1 MRSSAAT
8 LRILLSKLIRFEGGP
23 RVKAWHFSTQSLP
36 QNRQLRGW
44 CDVMRRLH
52 IPIGLTPAAGAF
64 RGAVWCVDSPLGMQ
78 FALVD
83 AQPQQ
88 IGGRYLDQPAAI
100 WLTLLLEGEARLSYE
115 GHTIDLQPG
124 DIAYGPTFAD
134 ATLSFTSN
142 FRQLFVNVQRLM
154 LDPRVFAPLAL
165 KLGYLSGRTGIN
177 QVLSGMLRALADVIG
192 EISSEDLRPVE
203 LSLTE
208 FLITALGD
216 EKRVFGLGGVTG
228 ARASRLHRIC
238 QGIEAVLGNP
248 ALTLGMVA
256 ERERVSSRYLQKLFT
271 EAGNSFSH
279 YLRTRRLDRCRV
291 DLISPLHAEL
301 SISEICFRWGFN
313 SSAHFSRVFHQ
324 EFGVSPRD
332 YRRLR
337 GVAVVHPAARA
348 VAANDGQPAAEAS

>member
-1 MRSSAAT
+1 
-8 LRILLSKLIRFEGGP
+8 L
-23 RVKAWHFSTQSLP
+23 KAWHFSTRSSPP
-36 QNRQLRGW
+36 QRQYRDW
-44 CDVMRRLH
+44 CDVMRRLC
-52 IPIGLTPAAGAF
+52 IPIEAGSRTGSF
-64 RGAVWCVDSPLGMQ
+64 RAEIWCVDSPLGMQ
-78 FALVD
+78 FAVMD
-83 AQPQQ
+83 AEPHD

-100 WLTLLLEGEARLSYE
+100 WLTLLIEGRARLSYE
-115 GHTIDLQPG
+115 DQAIDLQPG
-124 DIAYGPTFAD
+124 DIAYGPTFAQ
-134 ATLSFTSN
+134 ATLHFDGD
-142 FRQLFVNVQRLM
+142 FRQLFVNVQHLM
-154 LDPRVFAPLAL
+154 LNPRVFAPLSL
-165 KLGYLSGRTGIN
+165 KLGYLSGQSGIN
-177 QVLSGMLRALADVIG
+177 QVLSGMLRSLAGVIDQ
-192 EISSEDLRPVE
+192 ISSEDLRPVE

-216 EKRVFGLGGVTG
+216 EKSVFGLGGVTG

-279 YLRTRRLDRCRV
+279 YLRTRRLDRCRA

-332 YRRLR
+332 YRRLGGG
-337 GVAVVHPAARA
+337 GVEPSLQRQATPVGGP
-348 VAANDGQPAAEAS
+348 P

>member
-1 MRSSAAT
+1 
-8 LRILLSKLIRFEGGP
+8 
-23 RVKAWHFSTQSLP
+23 VKAWHFTTQSVP
-36 QNRQLRGW
+36 QPRQHQAW
-44 CDVMRRLH
+44 CDVMRRMFL
-52 IPIGLTPAAGAF
+52 PIEMPHGAGAF
-64 RGAVWCVDSPLGMQ
+64 RGAVWRVDSPLGMQ

-83 AQPQQ
+83 AEPQV
-88 IGGRYLDQPAAI
+88 IGGRYLEQPAAI
-100 WLTLLLEGEARLSYE
+100 WLTLLVRGEATLIYE
-115 GHTIDLQPG
+115 GHSIELRPG

-134 ATLSFTSN
+134 ATLRFTSD
-142 FRQLFVNVQRLM
+142 FRQLFVNIQRLI

-165 KLGYLSGRTGIN
+165 KLGYLSGRSGIN
-177 QVLSGMLRALADVIG
+177 QVLSGMLCSLADVIDQVSP
-192 EISSEDLRPVE
+192 EELRPVE

-208 FLITALGD
+208 FLITALGE

-248 ALTLGMVA
+248 SLTLGMVA

-279 YLRTRRLDRCRV
+279 YLRTRRLDRCRA

-332 YRRLR
+332 YRRLGAGR
-337 GVAVVHPAARA
+337 DARSALPPRQHREIGHP
-348 VAANDGQPAAEAS
+348 Q

>member
-1 MRSSAAT
+1 M
-8 LRILLSKLIRFEGGP
+8 
-23 RVKAWHFSTQSLP
+23 KAWHFSTTSGP
-36 QNRQLRGW
+36 SERQRQAW
-44 CDVMRRLH
+44 CEVMHRLH
-52 IPIGLTPAAGAF
+52 VPIGMPAGNGEF
-64 RGAVWCVDSPLGMQ
+64 RGSVWCVDSPLGMQ

-83 AQPQQ
+83 AQPHE

-100 WLTLLLEGEARLSYE
+100 WLTLLLEGQATLSYE
-115 GHTIDLQPG
+115 DHVIALSPG
-124 DIAYGPTFAD
+124 DIAYGPTFA
-134 ATLSFTSN
+134 AANLRFTTP
-142 FRQLFVNVQRLM
+142 FRQLFINAQRLI
-154 LDPRVFAPLAL
+154 LNPRVFAPLSL
-165 KLGYLSGRTGIN
+165 RLGHLPGHVGIN
-177 QVLSGMLRALADVIG
+177 QVLSGMLRSLAQVIDQ
-192 EISSEDLRPVE
+192 ISSEDLRPVE

-248 ALTLGMVA
+248 GLTLGMVA

-279 YLRTRRLDRCRV
+279 YLRTRRLDRCRA

-332 YRRLR
+332 YRRR
-337 GVAVVHPAARA
+337 QSADRP
-348 VAANDGQPAAEAS
+348 Q

>member
-1 MRSSAAT
+1 MRSLAAT
-8 LRILLSKLIRFEGGP
+8 ALILLSKRFGFEGGA
-23 RVKAWHFSTQSLP
+23 RLKAWHFTTQSCP
-36 QNRQLRGW
+36 QNRQLRAW
-44 CDVMRRLH
+44 CDVMRRLC
-52 IPIGLTPAAGAF
+52 IPIGLTPGVGSF

-78 FALVD
+78 FARVD
-83 AQPQQ
+83 AQPQE

-134 ATLSFTSN
+134 ATLRFTSD
-142 FRQLFVNVQRLM
+142 FRQLFVNVKQLM

-177 QVLSGMLRALADVIG
+177 QVLSGMLRSLADVIAD
-192 EISSEDLRPVE
+192 ISSEDLRPVE

-216 EKRVFGLGGVTG
+216 EKHVFGLGGVTG

-337 GVAVVHPAARA
+337 GVPGTHPELPAAK
-348 VAANDGQPAAEAS
+348 AS

>member
-1 MRSSAAT
+1 V
-8 LRILLSKLIRFEGGP
+8 LIEGRP
-23 RVKAWHFSTQSLP
+23 ALKAWHFSTQSCPP
-36 QNRQLRGW
+36 QRQYRAW
-44 CDVMRRLH
+44 CDVMRKLCL
-52 IPIGLTPAAGAF
+52 PIARSAGTGSF
-64 RGAVWCVDSPLGMQ
+64 RGAVWCLDSPLGMQ

-83 AQPQQ
+83 AEPHE

-100 WLTLLLEGEARLSYE
+100 WLTLLIEGEARLSYD
-115 GHTIDLQPG
+115 GQAIDLTPG

-134 ATLSFTSN
+134 ASLSFSSN

-154 LDPRVFAPLAL
+154 LNPRVFAPLSL
-165 KLGYLSGRTGIN
+165 KLGCLSGRSGIN
-177 QVLSGMLRALADVIG
+177 QVLSGMLLSLADVIA

-208 FLITALGD
+208 FLITALGG
-216 EKRVFGLGGVTG
+216 EKSVFGLGGVAG

-279 YLRTRRLDRCRV
+279 YLRTRRLDRCRA

-332 YRRLR
+332 YRRL
-337 GVAVVHPAARA
+337 GVVPSARSMHHPAAET
-348 VAANDGQPAAEAS
+348 GTPQ

>member
-1 MRSSAAT
+1 MA
-8 LRILLSKLIRFEGGP
+8 
-23 RVKAWHFSTQSLP
+23 VKAWHFSTDACP
-36 QNRQLRGW
+36 EERQLQSW
-44 CDVMRRLH
+44 CDIMRRLYV
-52 IPIGLTPAAGAF
+52 PVGMAAGSGSF
-64 RGAVWCVDSPLGMQ
+64 RGEVWSVDSPLGMQ

-83 AQPQQ
+83 AQAHE

-100 WLTLLLEGEARLSYE
+100 WLTLLLEGQATLSYDDQVI
-115 GHTIDLQPG
+115 HLQPG
-124 DIAYGPTFAD
+124 DIAYGPTFAE
-134 ATLSFTSN
+134 ANLRFTTD
-142 FRQLFVNVQRLM
+142 FRQLFVNAQRLI
-154 LDPRVFAPLAL
+154 LNPRVFAPLSL
-165 KLGYLSGRTGIN
+165 SLGHLPGRSGIN
-177 QVLSGMLRALADVIG
+177 QVLSGMLRSLADVIDQ
-192 EISSEDLRPVE
+192 ISCEDLRPVE

-248 ALTLGMVA
+248 GLTLGLVA
-256 ERERVSSRYLQKLFT
+256 QRERVSSRYLQKLFT

-279 YLRTRRLDRCRV
+279 YLRTRRLDRCRA

-332 YRRLR
+332 YRRLGGNSASTGTR
-337 GVAVVHPAARA
+337 ERAGAGTAA
-348 VAANDGQPAAEAS
+348 

>member
-1 MRSSAAT
+1 
-8 LRILLSKLIRFEGGP
+8 
-23 RVKAWHFSTQSLP
+23 
-36 QNRQLRGW
+36 
-44 CDVMRRLH
+44 MRRLYV
-52 IPIGLTPAAGAF
+52 PIGVPSGSGGF

-83 AQPQQ
+83 AQAHE
-88 IGGRYLDQPAAI
+88 IGGRYLEQPAAI
-100 WLTLLLEGEARLSYE
+100 WLTLLIEGEATLSYE
-115 GHTIDLQPG
+115 DRVIHLQPG
-124 DIAYGPTFAD
+124 DIAYGPTFAE
-134 ATLSFTSN
+134 ANLRFTSD
-142 FRQLFVNVQRLM
+142 FRQLFVNAPRLI
-154 LDPRVFAPLAL
+154 LNPRVFAPLSL
-165 KLGYLSGRTGIN
+165 KLGYLPGRSGIN
-177 QVLSGMLRALADVIG
+177 QVLSGMLRSLADVIDQ
-192 EISSEDLRPVE
+192 ISSEDLRPVE

-208 FLITALGD
+208 FLITALGG

-248 ALTLGMVA
+248 GLTLSMVA

-279 YLRTRRLDRCRV
+279 YLRTRRLDRCRA

-324 EFGVSPRD
+324 EFGLSPRD
-332 YRRLR
+332 YRRLGGKSDER
-337 GVAVVHPAARA
+337 DTAARA
-348 VAANDGQPAAEAS
+348 PAGIDADHRRHPGDT

>member
-1 MRSSAAT
+1 MRSLAAT
-8 LRILLSKLIRFEGGP
+8 ERILLSNLM
-23 RVKAWHFSTQSLP
+23 KAWHFTTQSCP
-36 QNRQLRGW
+36 QNRQLRAW
-44 CDVMRRLH
+44 CDVMRRLC
-52 IPIGLTPAAGAF
+52 IPIGLTPGIGSF

-78 FALVD
+78 FARVD
-83 AQPQQ
+83 AQPQE
-88 IGGRYLDQPAAI
+88 IGGRYLDQPPAI
-100 WLTLLLEGEARLSYE
+100 WLTVLLEGEASLSYE

-134 ATLSFTSN
+134 ATLHFTSD
-142 FRQLFVNVQRLM
+142 FRQLFVNVKRLM

-177 QVLSGMLRALADVIG
+177 QVLSGMLRSLADVIAD
-192 EISSEDLRPVE
+192 ISSEDLRPVE

-337 GVAVVHPAARA
+337 GVPSAHSGLPAAK
-348 VAANDGQPAAEAS
+348 AS

>member
-1 MRSSAAT
+1 M
-8 LRILLSKLIRFEGGP
+8 
-23 RVKAWHFSTQSLP
+23 KAWHFTTRSCP
-36 QNRQLRGW
+36 PPRQYRAW
-44 CDVMRRLH
+44 CDVMRRLR
-52 IPIGLTPAAGAF
+52 IPMPAGSRSGNF
-64 RGAVWCVDSPLGMQ
+64 RAEIWCVDSPLGMQ

-83 AQPQQ
+83 AEPHD

-100 WLTLLLEGEARLSYE
+100 WLTLLVEGQARLSYE
-115 GHTIDLQPG
+115 GRSIDLQPG

-134 ATLSFTSN
+134 ATLQFSGD
-142 FRQLFVNVQRLM
+142 FRQLFVNVQHLM
-154 LDPRVFAPLAL
+154 LNPRVFAPLSL
-165 KLGYLSGRTGIN
+165 RLGCLSGRAGIN
-177 QVLSGMLRALADVIG
+177 QVLSGMLRSLACVIDQV
-192 EISSEDLRPVE
+192 SSEDLRPVE

-216 EKRVFGLGGVTG
+216 EKDVFGLGGVSG

-279 YLRTRRLDRCRV
+279 YLRTRRLDRCRA

-324 EFGVSPRD
+324 EFGVSPRE
-332 YRRLR
+332 YRRR
-337 GVAVVHPAARA
+337 GGSRSISAVERA
-348 VAANDGQPAAEAS
+348 QPLAVGGSQ

>member
-1 MRSSAAT
+1 
-8 LRILLSKLIRFEGGP
+8 LN
-23 RVKAWHFSTQSLP
+23 AWHFTTASCP
-36 QNRQLRGW
+36 QHRQLRAW
-44 CDVMRRLH
+44 CDVMRRLC
-52 IPIGLTPAAGAF
+52 IPIGLTPGAGSF

-83 AQPQQ
+83 AEPHE
-88 IGGRYLDQPAAI
+88 IGGRYMDQPAAI
-100 WLTLLLEGEARLSYE
+100 WLTLLLEGEAQLSYE

-134 ATLSFTSN
+134 ATLRFTTE
-142 FRQLFVNVQRLM
+142 FRQLFVNVKRLM
-154 LDPRVFAPLAL
+154 LNPRVFAPLAL
-165 KLGYLSGRTGIN
+165 NLGHLSGRSGIN
-177 QVLSGMLRALADVIG
+177 QVLSGMLRSLADVID

-216 EKRVFGLGGVTG
+216 EKHVFGLGGVTG

-248 ALTLGMVA
+248 GLTLGMVA

-279 YLRTRRLDRCRV
+279 YLRTRRLDRCRA

-332 YRRLR
+332 YRRLA
-337 GVAVVHPAARA
+337 GAPLARESDHTA
-348 VAANDGQPAAEAS
+348 HAEVTRLAGAKAS